1 MPIGI
6 GLFPIGNPA
15 ILIGNK
21 PIPIGN
27 PVKKNS
33 NYFHS
38 KKENQFVTVLEY
50 KRQTECIKV
59 QSEDTVIQQTT
70 EIKQIS
76 HPADECLA
84 KGSTLETDHHA
95 DKCLAKDS
103 TL

>member
-1 MPIGI
+1 MVIP
-6 GLFPIGNPA
+6 
-15 ILIGNK
+15 IGNK
-21 PIPIGN
+21 PIPIRN
-27 PVKKNS
+27 PVRKKKVKNS

-38 KKENQFVTVLEY
+38 KKENQFGTVLKC
-50 KRQTECIKV
+50 KRQTEYIKV
-59 QSEDTVIQQTT
+59 QSEDTVILQTT
-70 EIKQIS
+70 KIKQIS

>member
-1 MPIGI
+1 MK
-6 GLFPIGNPA
+6 LLSF
-15 ILIGNK
+15 K
-21 PIPIGN
+21 
-27 PVKKNS
+27 KKN
-33 NYFHS
+33 
-38 KKENQFVTVLEY
+38 QFGTVLEC

-59 QSEDTVIQQTT
+59 QSEDTVILQTT

-76 HPADECLA
+76 HPTDECLA

>member
-1 MPIGI
+1 MLIP
-6 GLFPIGNPA
+6 
-15 ILIGNK
+15 IGNK

-33 NYFHS
+33 NYFYS
-38 KKENQFVTVLEY
+38 KKKNQFATVLKC
-50 KRQTECIKV
+50 KRQTECIKIK
-59 QSEDTVIQQTT
+59 SKDTVILQTT

>member
-1 MPIGI
+1 MV
-6 GLFPIGNPA
+6 

-27 PVKKNS
+27 PVRKKVKIQVTFIQKRKSVWNS
-33 NYFHS
+33 P
-38 KKENQFVTVLEY
+38 
-50 KRQTECIKV
+50 KV
-59 QSEDTVIQQTT
+59 QKTDRMYQSTVRRHCHTT
-70 EIKQIS
+70 EIKHIS

-103 TL
+103 TLWMARKV